1 LTAAEVARRLVEYGP
16 NDPAQHRGRSAA
28 RLLAAQFTNRL
39 VLLLVFAAILSLFLG
54 ERIEAAVILAIIGVN
69 ALLGFAQ
76 EYRAERALVALR
88 GLVTHTA
95 RVRRDGVTQQIPAA
109 ELVPG
114 DRVLLEIGDRVPADL
129 ELEHCD
135 ELTLDESTISGES
148 LPVEKPTG
156 AAFMG
161 TIVAGGCGEGV
172 VTATGRATVMGRTA
186 AVLEH
191 EPPETDF
198 QKNIR
203 AFSAL
208 LFRITLLMTG
218 FVFIAN
224 ALFGRGLAPSLVFA
238 LALAVGITPEA
249 LPVVVTIALSTGAL
263 RMARAKVIVK
273 RLIAVEDLGNAD
285 VICCDKTG
293 TLTAGE
299 PSLYDFVDTAGRT
312 DPVVLRLGLL
322 GCDGGAQGKSLDRAL
337 WRSTAAQS
345 LVPQLA
351 AYEVLD
357 RNELDFTRRRM
368 SVAIRGPEGLRLV
381 VKGATEAIL
390 AASILPEEKRAQL
403 SERAMAAERDGYRVV
418 AVAEKSIASTPVTPA
433 DEVGLEP
440 RGFLLFLDP
449 PKPDVRDTLAE
460 FGRLGVRLKVMS
472 GDGAVITRRI
482 CRDVG
487 LTVPEDRVVV
497 GTELDGLSGEA
508 MQELIRRYDVFA
520 RVSPDQK
527 RRLVE
532 ALRATGHVVGFLGD
546 GVNDAA
552 ALRVAD
558 VGIAVDSGADV
569 AKEAADIV
577 LLEKSLGVLADGIVA
592 GRRTFGNIIKYIL
605 NTISANFGNMSTVA
619 LSSLFLRFI
628 PLLPGQILLNNL
640 LSDGPLLT
648 ISTDNVD
655 DELLRRPRRW
665 RLDLISRFMVVFGLL
680 SAGFDFLLIGGLLW
694 VFHAEAPLFRT
705 AWFVESALSEILV
718 TFAIRTR
725 LPLYRSRPGRWLISA
740 SVVAAAVTLL
750 LPLSAAGQRY
760 FAFVALPGSVMALVG
775 AIVVLYCLGA
785 EAAKGSFFRRL
796 EA

>member
-1 LTAAEVARRLVEYGP
+1 MTAADAARRLVEYGR
-16 NDPAQHRGRSAA
+16 NDPAQHRGRGAA
-28 RLLAAQFTNRL
+28 RLLVAQFTNRL
-39 VLLLVFAAILSLFLG
+39 VLLLVIAAILSLFLG
-54 ERIEAAVILAIIGVN
+54 ERIEAVVILAIIAVN

-88 GLVTHTA
+88 ALVTHTA
-95 RVRRDGVTQQIPAA
+95 RVRRDGVTRQIPAA

-129 ELEHCD
+129 ELAQCD
-135 ELTLDESTISGES
+135 ELTVDESTITGES
-148 LPVEKPTG
+148 LPVEKSTG

-161 TIVAGGCGEGV
+161 TIVASGVGEGV

-191 EPPETDF
+191 APPETDF

-203 AFSAL
+203 AFSVL
-208 LFRITLLMTG
+208 LFRITLVMTG

-224 ALFGRGLAPSLVFA
+224 ALFGRGIAPSFLFA

-299 PSLYDFVDTAGRT
+299 PSLYGFVDTAGRT
-312 DPVVLRLGLL
+312 DPLVLRLGLL
-322 GCDGGAQGKSLDRAL
+322 GCDGGAQGKSLDGAL
-337 WRSTAAQS
+337 WRSEAAQT

-357 RNELDFTRRRM
+357 RNALDFTRRRM
-368 SVAIRGPEGLRLV
+368 SVAVRGPDGQHLV

-390 AASILPEEKRAQL
+390 AASILPDEERARL
-403 SERAMAAERDGYRVV
+403 TERAMAAERDGYRVV
-418 AVAEKSIASTPVTPA
+418 AVADKSLASSRVTPA
-433 DEVGLEP
+433 DECDLTP

-460 FGRLGVRLKVMS
+460 FERLGVRLKVMS
-472 GDGAVITRRI
+472 GDGPVITRRI

-487 LTVPEDRVVV
+487 LTVPEDRVVI
-497 GTELDGLSGEA
+497 GSELDGLPSEA
-508 MQELIRRYDVFA
+508 IQELIRRYDVFA

-527 RRLVE
+527 RMLVE

-552 ALRVAD
+552 ALRTAD

-628 PLLPGQILLNNL
+628 PLLPSQILLNNL

-655 DELLRRPRRW
+655 DDLLRRPRRW
-665 RLDLISRFMVVFGLL
+665 RLDLISRFMVRFGLL
-680 SAGFDFLLIGGLLW
+680 SAAFDLLLIGGLLW
-694 VFHAEAPLFRT
+694 VLHAEAGLFRT

-718 TFAIRTR
+718 TFAIRTH
-725 LPLYRSRPGRWLISA
+725 LPLYRSRPGRWL
-740 SVVAAAVTLL
+740 VAASMAAVVVTLL
-750 LPLSAAGQRY
+750 LPLSSAGQHY
-760 FAFVALPGSVMALVG
+760 FAFVALPGSVMAFVG
-775 AIVVLYCLGA
+775 AIVLLYCIGA
-785 EAAKGSFFRRL
+785 EAAKGAFFRRL